1 MARNVFVCGIENITR
16 SALIVTRFGEVGD
29 VYIPTDYRSRSPA
42 RDFAIVRFVNR
53 EAASK
58 VLDEF
63 HEGHKPV
70 EVGREQLHVHPVERQ
85 VRYFSAGT
93 ANLPIT
99 CDLDHEVLEDLSVSS
114 WISRPH
120 AKLAQTH
127 HEPLSDALMRMSLTT
142 RRGSPMP
149 WPAELDSKKEAL
161 EHHAIRLGNLPQGV
175 R

>member
-1 MARNVFVCGIENITR
+1 
-16 SALIVTRFGEVGD
+16 
-29 VYIPTDYRSRSPA
+29 
-42 RDFAIVRFVNR
+42 
-53 EAASK
+53 

-63 HEGHKPV
+63 HEGNKPV
-70 EVGREQLHVHPVERQ
+70 DVGKEQLHVHPVDRQ

-93 ANLPIT
+93 VNLPIT
-99 CDLDHEVLEDLSVSS
+99 CDLDHEVLEDASVSS

-149 WPAELDSKKEAL
+149 WPAEQDSKKEAL

-175 R
+175 RSERERMYVCICTCVYLCMCGPAPRAIVYTHSL